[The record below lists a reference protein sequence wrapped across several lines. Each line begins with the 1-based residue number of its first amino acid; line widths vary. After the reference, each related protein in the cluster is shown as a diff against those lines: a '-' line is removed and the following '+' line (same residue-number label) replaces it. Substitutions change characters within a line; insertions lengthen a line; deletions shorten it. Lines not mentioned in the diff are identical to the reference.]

1 MIVAQKLYEAG
12 HITYMRTDSVNLSE
26 LALNDIRQEI
36 IKSYGEKYSQYR
48 QYTTKSESAQEA
60 HEAIRPTYIGT
71 STIKGDDA
79 ERRLYELIWKRTIAS
94 QMANARLE
102 KTNVKINIST
112 SPLNFLATG
121 EVLTFD
127 GFLKVYMEQSDD
139 EEDEDVKGMLPPL
152 NEGQI
157 LNAIG
162 VEATERYN
170 RPPARYTEASLVK
183 RLEELGIGR
192 PSTYAPTITTIQKR
206 GYVVKGDQEGEE
218 RPYKLLSLKNKQI
231 KTEDKKEAFGK
242 EKNKLFPSNIGMLV
256 NDFLLSHFE
265 KIMDYRFTAKVEKE
279 FDEIAHGS
287 VVWQEML
294 EHFYGPF
301 HNNVEETIKTS
312 SRVKGERLLGTDP
325 TSGKNV
331 YGKIGRFGPMIQIG
345 ESTDEEKPRYAKLKK
360 GQLIE
365 TITLD
370 EAMDLFKLPREVGE
384 FEGSPITVAVGRF
397 GPYLGHAKA
406 FYSLPKTE
414 DPYSIEYERA
424 VEIIVEKRKEKENKL
439 IKEYVYE
446 EKPIQIL
453 NGRFGPYMSY
463 NKTNIKIPKGT
474 DPAKL
479 TLEECVTLINNK
491 PETPAK
497 GRRFAKKS

>member
-1 MIVAQKLYEAG
+1 
-12 HITYMRTDSVNLSE
+12 
-26 LALNDIRQEI
+26 
-36 IKSYGEKYSQYR
+36 
-48 QYTTKSESAQEA
+48 
-60 HEAIRPTYIGT
+60 
-71 STIKGDDA
+71 
-79 ERRLYELIWKRTIAS
+79 
-94 QMANARLE
+94 
-102 KTNVKINIST
+102 
-112 SPLNFLATG
+112 
-121 EVLTFD
+121 
-127 GFLKVYMEQSDD
+127 
-139 EEDEDVKGMLPPL
+139 
-152 NEGQI
+152 
-157 LNAIG
+157 
-162 VEATERYN
+162 
-170 RPPARYTEASLVK
+170 
-183 RLEELGIGR
+183 
-192 PSTYAPTITTIQKR
+192 
-206 GYVVKGDQEGEE
+206 
-218 RPYKLLSLKNKQI
+218 
-231 KTEDKKEAFGK
+231 
-242 EKNKLFPSNIGMLV
+242 
-256 NDFLLSHFE
+256 
-265 KIMDYRFTAKVEKE
+265 
-279 FDEIAHGS
+279 
-287 VVWQEML
+287 
-294 EHFYGPF
+294 
-301 HNNVEETIKTS
+301 
-312 SRVKGERLLGTDP
+312 
-325 TSGKNV
+325 
-331 YGKIGRFGPMIQIG
+331 
-345 ESTDEEKPRYAKLKK
+345 
-360 GQLIE
+360 LIE